1 MSMCAP
7 MHMPAP
13 VMREYAS
20 GDALAEALAAHVR
33 DALADAI
40 TKRGRAVL
48 AVSGGS
54 TPVKFFQALSKLEL
68 AWEQVTV
75 MLVDE
80 RMVPASHERSNA
92 KLVREN
98 LLQNKAAN
106 AFFVPMYSGAFDE
119 GDAAHQIETVMK
131 RAQLVPADILILG
144 MGNDGH
150 TASFFP
156 GGDHL
161 ADAIDP
167 QQEAL
172 VLPMHA
178 DGAGET
184 RLTLTL
190 PVLLAARQIALHIE
204 GQGKRDVLDRARADG
219 TRALD
224 MPVRAVF
231 ENAVRPV
238 RVFWAG

>member
-1 MSMCAP
+1 MAP
-7 MHMPAP
+7 EF
-13 VMREYAS
+13 VEFAS
-20 GDALAEALAAHVR
+20 RGDLAAGLAARVKEALEE
-33 DALADAI
+33 AI
-40 TKRGRAVL
+40 SLRGRAVL

-54 TPVKFFQALSKLEL
+54 TPVMFFKALSKLEIV
-68 AWEQVTV
+68 WEQVAV
-75 MLVDE
+75 ILVDE
-80 RMVPASHERSNA
+80 RIVPASHERSNA
-92 KLVREN
+92 KLVRAN

-131 RAQLVPADILILG
+131 RAQLVPADFVILG

-150 TASFFP
+150 TASYFP

-178 DGAGET
+178 EGAGET

-190 PVLLAARQIALHIE
+190 PVLLAARAMALHIE
-204 GQGKRDVLDRARADG
+204 GKDKRAVLDRALADG

-231 ENAVRPV
+231 EHSVKPV
-238 RVFWAG
+238 EVFWAA

>member
-1 MSMCAP
+1 MKP
-7 MHMPAP
+7 EF
-13 VMREYAS
+13 VEFAS
-20 GDALAEALAAHVR
+20 RDDLAAGLAVRVKEALEE
-33 DALADAI
+33 AI
-40 TKRGRAVL
+40 ATRGRAIL

-54 TPVKFFQALSKLEL
+54 TPVKFFKALSKLEL

-131 RAQLVPADILILG
+131 QARLVPADFLILG

-167 QQEAL
+167 AQTAL

-178 DGAGET
+178 TSAGEA

-190 PVLLAARQIALHIE
+190 PVLLAARELALHIE
-204 GQGKRDVLDRARADG
+204 GAGKRAVLDRALADG
-219 TRALD
+219 AIAMD

-231 ENAVRPV
+231 EHSVRPV
-238 RVFWAG
+238 RVFLTG

>member
-1 MSMCAP
+1 
-7 MHMPAP
+7 
-13 VMREYAS
+13 MRQPEFVEFAS
-20 GDALAEALAAHVR
+20 RDDLAAGLAAQVKQ
-33 DALADAI
+33 ALEEAI
-40 TKRGRAVL
+40 ALRGRAVL

-54 TPVKFFQALSKLEL
+54 TPVAFFKALSALEL
-68 AWEQVTV
+68 AWEQVTII
-75 MLVDE
+75 LVDE
-80 RMVPASHERSNA
+80 RMVPASHDRSNA
-92 KLVREN
+92 KLVRDN
-98 LLQNKAAN
+98 LLQNNAAN
-106 AFFVPMYSGAFDE
+106 AFFVPMYQGAFDE

-131 RAQLVPADILILG
+131 RASLAVPDFLILG
-144 MGNDGH
+144 LGSDGH

-161 ADAIDP
+161 PDAIDP
-167 QQEAL
+167 AQKAL

-178 DGAGET
+178 EGAGEA

-204 GQGKRDVLDRARADG
+204 GAKKREVLDRALADG

-231 ENAVRPV
+231 EHSVKPV
-238 RVFWAG
+238 AVFWAE

>member
-1 MSMCAP
+1 
-7 MHMPAP
+7 
-13 VMREYAS
+13 MRRPEFVEFS
-20 GDALAEALAAHVR
+20 SRDDLAAGLAAKVKG
-33 DALADAI
+33 ALEEAVSL
-40 TKRGRAVL
+40 RGRAVL

-54 TPVKFFQALSKLEL
+54 TPVAFFKALSKLEL

-80 RMVPASHERSNA
+80 RMVPPSHERSNA
-92 KLVREN
+92 RLVRDN
-98 LLQNKAAN
+98 LLQNNAAS
-106 AFFVPMYSGAFDE
+106 AFLVPMYSGAFDE

-131 RAQLVPADILILG
+131 RAQLVPADFVILG

-150 TASFFP
+150 TASYFP

-167 QQEAL
+167 AQEAL

-190 PVLLAARQIALHIE
+190 PVLLAAREIALHIE
-204 GQGKRDVLDRARADG
+204 GAGKRAALDRALADG
-219 TRALD
+219 TQGLD

-231 ENAVRPV
+231 ENAKRLLK
-238 RVFWAG
+238 VFWAA

>member
-1 MSMCAP
+1 MAP
-7 MHMPAP
+7 
-13 VMREYAS
+13 EFKEFAS
-20 GDALAEALAAHVR
+20 RGDLATGLAARVKG
-33 DALADAI
+33 ALEEAI
-40 TKRGRAVL
+40 SQRGRAIL

-54 TPVKFFQALSKLEL
+54 TPVMFFQALSKLEL
-68 AWEQVTV
+68 AWEQVTI

-80 RMVPASHERSNA
+80 RMVPSSHDRSNA

-98 LLQNKAAN
+98 LLQNNAAN
-106 AFFVPMYSGAFDE
+106 AFFVPMYQGAFDE

-131 RAQLVPADILILG
+131 RAQLVPADFAILG

-167 QQEAL
+167 AQEAL

-190 PVLLAARQIALHIE
+190 PVLLAAREIALHIE
-204 GQGKRDVLDRARADG
+204 GQEKRAVLDRALADG
-219 TRALD
+219 TAAMD

-231 ENAVRPV
+231 EHSVRPV
-238 RVFWAG
+238 EVYWAE

>member
-1 MSMCAP
+1 MGLQK
-7 MHMPAP
+7 PAF
-13 VMREYAS
+13 EEFAS
-20 GDALAEALAAHVR
+20 GDALAAGLAAKVR
-33 DALADAI
+33 DVLADAI
-40 TKRGRAVL
+40 ALRGRAVL

-54 TPVKFFQALSKLEL
+54 TPVRFFKALSRLEL

-80 RMVPASHERSNA
+80 RMVPQASERSNA
-92 KLVREN
+92 KLVRDN
-98 LLQNKAAN
+98 LMQNNAAT
-106 AFFVPMYSGAFDE
+106 AFFVPMYVGAFDE
-119 GDAAHQIETVMK
+119 GDAAHQIEIVIK
-131 RAQLVPADILILG
+131 RAKLTPPDFVILG

-156 GGDHL
+156 NGDHL

-167 QQEAL
+167 SQKAL

-178 DGAGET
+178 EGAGES

-190 PVLLAARQIALHIE
+190 PVLLAASHLALHIE
-204 GQGKRDVLDRARADG
+204 GAGKRDVLAKALAIG
-219 TRALD
+219 TQSIT

-231 ENAVRPV
+231 EHSTKPV
-238 RVFWAG
+238 TVFWAP

>member
-1 MSMCAP
+1 MVHLDFVEFPS
-7 MHMPAP
+7 
-13 VMREYAS
+13 R
-20 GDALAEALAAHVR
+20 EALADGLAAKVKE
-33 DALADAI
+33 ALEEAI
-40 TKRGRAVL
+40 SLRGRAVL

-54 TPVKFFQALSKLEL
+54 TPVLFFKALSQLNM
-68 AWEQVTV
+68 AWEQVTII
-75 MLVDE
+75 LVDE
-80 RMVPASHERSNA
+80 RMVPASHDRSNA
-92 KLVREN
+92 TLVREN
-98 LLQNKAAN
+98 LLQNNAAN

-131 RAQLVPADILILG
+131 RAQLVPADFLILG

-150 TASFFP
+150 TASYFP

-167 QQEAL
+167 EQEAL

-178 DGAGET
+178 EGAGET

-190 PVLLAARQIALHIE
+190 PVLLAAREMALHIE
-204 GQGKRDVLDRARADG
+204 GAGKRAVLDRALADG
-219 TRALD
+219 TRVLD

-231 ENAVRPV
+231 ENAKRLLK
-238 RVFWAG
+238 VFWAA

>member
-1 MSMCAP
+1 MLKPELVEFSS
-7 MHMPAP
+7 
-13 VMREYAS
+13 RE
-20 GDALAEALAAHVR
+20 DLAAGLAARVKA
-33 DALADAI
+33 ALEEAI
-40 TKRGRAVL
+40 AARGRAIL

-68 AWEQVTV
+68 AWEQVTI

-92 KLVREN
+92 RLVRDN
-98 LLQNKAAN
+98 LLQNRAAN

-119 GDAAHQIETVMK
+119 GDAAHQIETLMK
-131 RAQLVPADILILG
+131 RARLVPADFVILG

-167 QQEAL
+167 LQEAL

-178 DGAGET
+178 TSAGET
-184 RLTLTL
+184 RLTVTL
-190 PVLLAARQIALHIE
+190 PVLLAAREIALHIE
-204 GQGKRDVLDRARADG
+204 GAGKRAVLDRALADG

-231 ENAVRPV
+231 ENSVKPVAVY
-238 RVFWAG
+238 WAG

>member
-1 MSMCAP
+1 MAP
-7 MHMPAP
+7 DFVEFPS
-13 VMREYAS
+13 R
-20 GDALAEALAAHVR
+20 EALANGLAAKVKE
-33 DALADAI
+33 ALEEASAL
-40 TKRGRAVL
+40 RGRAVL

-54 TPVKFFQALSKLEL
+54 TPVAFFKALSKLEM

-80 RMVPASHERSNA
+80 RLVPASHERSNA

-98 LLQNKAAN
+98 LLQNHAAN

-131 RAQLVPADILILG
+131 RAQLVPADFVILG
-144 MGNDGH
+144 MGSDGH

-161 ADAIDP
+161 IDAIDP

-178 DGAGET
+178 DGAGEA

-190 PVLLAARQIALHIE
+190 PVLLAARELALHIE
-204 GQGKRDVLDRARADG
+204 GAEKRAVLDRALADG
-219 TRALD
+219 TRVLD

-231 ENAVRPV
+231 EHSAKPV
-238 RVFWAG
+238 RVFWAE

>member
-1 MSMCAP
+1 
-7 MHMPAP
+7 
-13 VMREYAS
+13 MRPEFTEFS
-20 GDALAEALAAHVR
+20 SRGDLADGLAARVKA
-33 DALADAI
+33 ALEEAI
-40 TKRGRAVL
+40 AARGRAVL

-54 TPVKFFQALSKLEL
+54 TPVLFFKALSRLEL
-68 AWEQVTV
+68 AWEQVTII
-75 MLVDE
+75 LVDE

-98 LLQNKAAN
+98 LLKNKAEN
-106 AFFVPMYSGAFDE
+106 AFFVPMFQGAFDE

-131 RAQLVPADILILG
+131 RAQLTEPDFVVLG

-161 ADAIDP
+161 LDAVDP
-167 QQEAL
+167 QQKAL

-190 PVLLAARQIALHIE
+190 PVLLAARGIALHIE
-204 GQGKRDVLDRARADG
+204 GQRKPDVLDRALADG
-219 TRALD
+219 TLAID
-224 MPVRAVF
+224 MPIRAVF

-238 RVFWAG
+238 PVFWAG